1 MKGLILSLC
10 VTGLGCGTFTA
21 HVKEAAKACADQAA
35 KDAAAEALPAL
46 AQAMACKDRNCVKEL
61 AQELAKEQGREA
73 ADCLL
78 AQAHERI
85 VEASN
90 E

>member
-1 MKGLILSLC
+1 MKYLPLFLFLS
-10 VTGLGCGTFTA
+10 GCGTFTA
-21 HVKEAAKACADQAA
+21 NVKEAAKACADQAA

-46 AQAMACKDRNCVKEL
+46 AQAMACKDRNCVKDLVE
-61 AQELAKEQGREA
+61 ALAKEQGRGA
-73 ADCLL
+73 AECLL
-78 AQAHERI
+78 AQAHDRI

>member
-1 MKGLILSLC
+1 MKYLPLFL
-10 VTGLGCGTFTA
+10 LLFGCGTFST
-21 HVKEAAKACADQAA
+21 HVKDAAKACADQAA

-85 VEASN
+85 TEAAK